1 MIGIIKPQFVRN
13 SLALLLLM
21 LLGIVTAQENAAA
34 ESSQDTTASKATVG
48 VETEIR
54 DLILPGSEL
63 QPKPLA
69 DDAQP
74 IVVRIVRTYQHGSA
88 TRYDLSFYGLDPGE
102 YNLCDYLVRT
112 DGSSTDDLPRVP
124 IQIQSVLPPGQVTPN
139 SLSNLPGPKLGGYQ
153 LLLIV
158 GGVLWLVG
166 LLAIL
171 FVGRKKSRIASGETM
186 VPVTFAQRIRPLV
199 EAAQQGELP
208 QEQRAEL
215 ERLLLGYWQQ
225 KLNVNAASPAEA
237 MKTLRNHETAGTLL
251 RQLEDW
257 LHRPDTDSHMDVTE
271 LLKPYE
277 HAQ

>member
-1 MIGIIKPQFVRN
+1 MHVSKPQFVRR
-13 SLALLLLM
+13 SLVLLLFM
-21 LLGIVTAQENAAA
+21 LLGNVTAQEHSTK
-34 ESSQDTTASKATVG
+34 ETSQNTTISKATVG

-54 DLILPGSEL
+54 DLILPGSQL
-63 QPKPLA
+63 QPKPL
-69 DDAQP
+69 DDDSQP
-74 IVVRIVRTYQHGSA
+74 IVVRIIRTYQHGSA

-102 YNLCDYLVRT
+102 YNLCDYLVRA

-124 IQIQSVLPPGQVTPN
+124 IHIQSVLPPGQVTPN
-139 SLSNLPGPKLGGYQ
+139 ALSNLPGPRLGGYQ

-158 GGVLWLVG
+158 GGVLWLIG

-171 FVGRKKSRIASGETM
+171 LVGRKKHQHVSQEIVAPLS
-186 VPVTFAQRIRPLV
+186 FAQRIRPLV

-208 QEQRAEL
+208 PEQRAEL

-225 KLNVNAASPAEA
+225 KLNVEAASPTEA
-237 MKTLRNHETAGTLL
+237 IKTLRHHETAGTLL

-257 LHRPDTDSHMDVTE
+257 LHRPDPDSQMDVTE